1 MRRRAL
7 RRATALAATGV
18 LAISPLVP
26 GTASATPHGGGTSIV
41 QGDTSS
47 DDDIDNRPGAARPTD
62 RQLALAGDR
71 GTTVR
76 WNRYGAP
83 ATLIPRA
90 GLQARVT
97 GDPAAVARG
106 YLSANSDVFGLTQQ
120 SIDSMDVLV
129 NRPMGQGSYVMLR
142 QRFGA
147 TPSILDGL
155 ATFGIRDGVVV
166 FLSSTL
172 SPTRADPEPAS
183 LSPDEA
189 LAVAGL
195 GTATRV
201 TSGAVPMPEGPAR
214 AAYQVVQ
221 VGPETGSTSYVDAR
235 TGELLVREDL
245 VDHES
250 DSHGS
255 HNGRPDNARPD
266 GTGSDNTGSDNA
278 RPDNAE
284 PDNARPDSSG
294 SRNADW
300 DVFPANPPADYSSR
314 DNRVRWCAVRVR
326 GCERSVRTAD
336 RGAAWDVDPVTGKT
350 SQTSSGNSARATEK
364 WDDLAGGTVG
374 TRTSAARPDR
384 HYRYPWT
391 NQWHEERCDP
401 AVFSS
406 PQQNDI
412 DAALA
417 NLFAMHNRMHD
428 WSYHLGFTEETWNMQ
443 TDNGDRGGL
452 GGDAERGNAQA
463 GGRVGGAPPSFPS
476 RNNANQITPP
486 DGVAPTTNMYL
497 WQPTPG
503 AFYGPCVDGDYDMS
517 VIGHEYGHAISG
529 RLVAGPDN
537 GWSGAQA
544 GAMNESHSDL
554 FAMEYLFEYGFR
566 PRGDTRY
573 VIGGYVTG
581 DAKAGIRNYDMS
593 RNSLNYS
600 NVAYDLVGQQ
610 VHADGEIWTSTSF
623 DVRQA
628 MIDKYGLGTSET
640 QRACADGK
648 RPVEKCPGNR
658 RWVQQAFDALLLNAS
673 GAVSYVDMRDAT
685 LAANQVRYG
694 GADVPELWDVFARH
708 GLGRDAAS
716 NGTNDADPTPS
727 FASPHGRNAKLRLS
741 AVEGARLYIGDYE
754 ARTRPVADTD
764 PATPLPD
771 TVEIVPGTYD
781 FVVVA
786 DGYGSTRVRRT
797 VRAEEHAT
805 MRPLPTRNVASRA
818 LGATATGDGVNLDKL
833 IDDTEATNWASIGSP
848 VAGKG
853 VTVDLAGDRPQVV
866 RRVQVSA
873 QLRPAVEPD
882 PDPGGQNR
890 FTALRQFEVLACNT
904 ATGSSCTGPAD
915 FRVAYTSPAN
925 AFPADVP
932 RPTAPDLTLR
942 SFRIPATQ
950 ATHLKIR
957 VLTNQCTGAREY
969 AGSQHDDPRSTSDC
983 TTGNPTAAQT
993 VRIAELQAFR
1003 F

>member
-1 MRRRAL
+1 MRRQAF

-18 LAISPLVP
+18 LAVSTLVT
-26 GTASATPHGGGTSIV
+26 GAASATPSGGGTSVV
-41 QGDTSS
+41 QGDTS
-47 DDDIDNRPGAARPTD
+47 DEGDLDLDNRPAAAEPTD
-62 RQLALAGDR
+62 RQRALAGER

-90 GLQARVT
+90 GLRARVA
-97 GDPAAVARG
+97 GDPATVARG
-106 YLSANSDVFGLTQQ
+106 YLTANRDVFGLTQQ
-120 SIDSMDVLV
+120 SIDTMEVLV
-129 NRPMGQGSYVMLR
+129 SRPMGQGAYVMLR

-155 ATFGIRDGVVV
+155 AAFGIRDGAVV
-166 FLSSTL
+166 FLSSSL
-172 SPTRADPEPAS
+172 SPTRTDPEPAT

-189 LAVAGL
+189 LAAAGL

-201 TSGAVPMPEGPAR
+201 RLGAVPMPDGPAR
-214 AAYQVVQ
+214 TAYQVVQ
-221 VGPETGSTSYVDAR
+221 VGEETGSTSYVDAR
-235 TGELLVREDL
+235 TGGLLVREDL
-245 VDHES
+245 VDHDHEP
-250 DSHGS
+250 DHGS
-255 HNGRPDNARPD
+255 GNA
-266 GTGSDNTGSDNA
+266 A
-278 RPDNAE
+278 
-284 PDNARPDSSG
+284 
-294 SRNADW
+294 W

-314 DNRVRWCAVRVR
+314 DNRVRWCAERAR
-326 GCERSVRTAD
+326 GCERTVGTAD
-336 RGAAWDVDPVTGKT
+336 QGVAWDVDPATGKT
-350 SQTSSGNSARATEK
+350 SRTSSGNSGRTTEK

-374 TRTSAARPDR
+374 TRTSAASENRR
-384 HYRYPWT
+384 YTYPWT
-391 NQWHEERCDP
+391 NQWHEKRCDP
-401 AVFSS
+401 AVFAS

-412 DAALA
+412 DAALG

-443 TDNGDRGGL
+443 ADNGDRGGL

-463 GGRVGGAPPSFPS
+463 GGRVGGAPPTFPS

-486 DGVAPTTNMYL
+486 DGVPPTTNMYL

-503 AFYGPCVDGDYDMS
+503 GFYGPCVDGDYDMS

-529 RLVAGPDN
+529 RLIGGPDS
-537 GWSGAQA
+537 GWNGAQA

-573 VIGGYVTG
+573 VVGGYVTG

-600 NVAYDLVGQQ
+600 NIAYDLVGQQ
-610 VHADGEIWTSTSF
+610 VHADGEIWSATSF
-623 DVRQA
+623 DLRQA
-628 MIDKYGLGTSET
+628 MIDKYGLGTPAT

-648 RPVEKCPGNR
+648 RPVERCPGNR

-685 LAANQVRYG
+685 LAANEIRFG
-694 GADVPELWDVFARH
+694 GADVPELWAVFARH

-716 NGTNDADPTPS
+716 AGSNDADPTPS

-741 AVEGARLYIGDYE
+741 AVAGARLHIGDYE

-764 PATPLPD
+764 PTTPLPD
-771 TVEIVPGTYD
+771 TLEIVPGTYD
-781 FVVVA
+781 FVVTA
-786 DGYGSTRVRRT
+786 DGYGTTRFRRT
-797 VRAEEHAT
+797 VRAGEHDKIQ
-805 MRPLPTRNVASRA
+805 PLLTRNIASRA

-833 IDDTEATNWASIGSP
+833 IDGTEATNWASVGSP

-853 VTVDLAGDRPQVV
+853 VTVDLAGDRPQLV

-873 QLRPAVEPD
+873 LLRPAIEPD

-904 ATGSSCTGPAD
+904 ATGARCADPAD

-932 RPTAPDLTLR
+932 RPTAPDLTMR

-957 VLTNQCTGAREY
+957 VLSNQCTGGPEY
-969 AGSQHDDPRSTSDC
+969 AGKQHDDPRSTSDC
-983 TTGNPTAAQT
+983 TTGNPAVAQT
-993 VRIAELQAFR
+993 VRIAEFQAFR